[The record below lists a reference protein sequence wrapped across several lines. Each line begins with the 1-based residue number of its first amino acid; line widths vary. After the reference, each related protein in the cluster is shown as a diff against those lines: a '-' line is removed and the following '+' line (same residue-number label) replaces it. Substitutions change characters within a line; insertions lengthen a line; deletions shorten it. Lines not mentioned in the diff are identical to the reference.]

1 MRVLLFAFAFAEVR
15 FFAPAMGPTTSLAA
29 GVRGPVVSPVFYG
42 KLPYPPLPGSES
54 LLIGQKA
61 KGTSVPST
69 SMTVGG
75 IIVMLAVGATII
87 KRAAGG
93 PSRGG
98 VLSMKDPAVFIP
110 DRDPPKGDAKWYMD
124 QVKGAKCFF
133 VTVTIPPE
141 KELDFKEA
149 IQADVRG
156 SRLEEGCL
164 LFDVMKGE
172 SGDGGC
178 RGERPAS

>member
-61 KGTSVPST
+61 KEPSAPST
-69 SMTVGG
+69 SMPVGG
-75 IIVMLAVGATII
+75 IIVMLAVVATIT

-93 PSRGG
+93 PS
-98 VLSMKDPAVFIP
+98 KD
-110 DRDPPKGDAKWYMD
+110 
-124 QVKGAKCFF
+124 
-133 VTVTIPPE
+133 TNE
-141 KELDFKEA
+141 
-149 IQADVRG
+149 
-156 SRLEEGCL
+156 
-164 LFDVMKGE
+164 
-172 SGDGGC
+172 
-178 RGERPAS
+178 